1 MSFQRLNPFLLHPA
15 DMRIL
20 RFDGIERVDAEM
32 ADLNVLFGNVAVSR
46 FKINFCSPL

>member
-20 RFDGIERVDAEM
+20 RIHGIERVDTEK
-32 ADLNVLFGNVAVSR
+32 ADLKVLFGNVAVSR
-46 FKINFCSPL
+46 FKINV